1 MYSIERKAEIIKFLE
16 QDGTIEVSAMADYFD
31 TSKET
36 IRRDLKDLEAQG
48 ILTRTHGG
56 AVSTH
61 IKNRANDGIQEY
73 PVAIRGI
80 QNYALK
86 QDICK
91 YAVSFMYL
99 VQFLPVEL
107 HVTFITNSLKFL
119 AEASKFDC
127 SNKLFI
133 CLGGVFNPSNLST
146 YDTASLLS
154 GNEYYPDKC
163 FISCAGISQERMF
176 TDTSIHEIS
185 TKKYMIDAAKEVFLL
200 ADHTKFDTNGQFF
213 LADFNSVNCIITDSE
228 ADRESL
234 EFLENAGIK
243 ICSSGK

>member
-1 MYSIERKAEIIKFLE
+1 
-16 QDGTIEVSAMADYFD
+16 
-31 TSKET
+31 
-36 IRRDLKDLEAQG
+36 
-48 ILTRTHGG
+48 
-56 AVSTH
+56 
-61 IKNRANDGIQEY
+61 
-73 PVAIRGI
+73 
-80 QNYALK
+80 
-86 QDICK
+86 
-91 YAVSFMYL
+91 MYL

-133 CLGGVFNPSNLST
+133 CLGAVFNPSNLST

-163 FISCAGISQERMF
+163 FISCAGIGRNYF
-176 TDTSIHEIS
+176 RYCVPDRPLHEIS

-200 ADHTKFDTNGQFF
+200 ADHTKLDTNGQFF

-243 ICSSGK
+243 NLSSGK